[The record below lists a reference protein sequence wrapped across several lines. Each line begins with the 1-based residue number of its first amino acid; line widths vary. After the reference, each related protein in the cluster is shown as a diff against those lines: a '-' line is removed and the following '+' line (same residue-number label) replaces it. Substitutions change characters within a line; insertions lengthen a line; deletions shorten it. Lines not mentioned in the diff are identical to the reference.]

1 MLLTRKQFVELCNQA
16 IFYTRDRITIRNQ
29 KSGYQNYHRE
39 IKENNYFLA
48 NVRPPLISSPEHSYI
63 YRHDFIEYTG
73 LGNCH
78 ELADY
83 LLVEIGKRIDWYN
96 ATARLRVVS
105 SKEVD
110 HVYIEVLIQLANEI
124 EVSRWEVDAWDP
136 RIIDISFRPDG
147 SIKNSESLDYGYA
160 AFIKNS
166 IYSDEINYQKRYTF
180 FQNPPKPIPGPPDLN
195 ATPEREILDKH
206 SELYRDYTLEE
217 AIKEGK
223 IDPEG
228 NIHYL
233 QKASTWQI

>member
-1 MLLTRKQFVELCNQA
+1 MLLTRKQFVELCNRA
-16 IFYTRDRITIRNQ
+16 IFYTREKITIRNQ

-39 IKENNYFLA
+39 LKENRYFSI
-48 NVRPPLISSPEHSYI
+48 NVRPPLINSSEHSYI

-78 ELADY
+78 ELAHF
-83 LLVEIGKRIDWYN
+83 LLVEIGKRIEAYN

-105 SKEVD
+105 SKKFD

-136 RIIDISFRPDG
+136 RIIDISIRPDG
-147 SIKNSESLDYGYA
+147 SIKNSEYLDYGYA
-160 AFIKNS
+160 VFTLNS
-166 IYSDEINYQKRYTF
+166 IYSHEINYQKRYTF

-206 SELYRDYTLEE
+206 PDLYRDYTLEE
-217 AIKEGK
+217 SIKEGK
-223 IDPEG
+223 IDPDG
-228 NIHYL
+228 SIHYL
-233 QKASTWQI
+233 QKASTWQL